1 MKHPIYEKGSADVSN
16 DEATQAPIGS
26 FLGKPQI
33 RGGSSLRRYTAA
45 VIGCSRMGA
54 FIDNEVA
61 DSNPSSL
68 PYSHAAGYESVE
80 RIDLIACSDLR
91 TDVMAKFGERYG
103 VPSERQYTD
112 YKELILKERP
122 DIVSIATQPEHRA
135 EIAVFA
141 CENGVK
147 ALYCEKALCASLE
160 EADRIAQAVQRHGVV
175 FNMGTNRRWDVGFDA
190 MKALIDSGDLGA
202 LQSIIIYANG
212 TLFNT
217 SSHTFDLAMRLN
229 DDVPAEWVQ
238 AFLPRGDELIDGDTV
253 TDDPSAQATIQ
264 FANGV
269 IAYALLTRRAS
280 EYEAICER
288 GTITALN
295 NGSGWQLRRI
305 NNSGNR
311 RGRLEDDVYPA
322 PPPQSSTKRLIEDL
336 VHALDTGAPTRGG
349 VQVARA
355 NQELIMA
362 CIESH
367 RRGGARVQLPLIGST
382 LRLHRAGRKARE
394 PRYAV

>member
-1 MKHPIYEKGSADVSN
+1 
-16 DEATQAPIGS
+16 
-26 FLGKPQI
+26 
-33 RGGSSLRRYTAA
+33 
-45 VIGCSRMGA
+45 MGA

-61 DSNPSSL
+61 DSKPSIL
-68 PYSHAAGYESVE
+68 PYSHAAGYESID

-112 YKELILKERP
+112 YKDLILKERP

-135 EIAVFA
+135 NIAEFA

-147 ALYCEKALCASLE
+147 ALYCEKALCSSME
-160 EADRIAQAVQRHGVV
+160 EADRITQAVERHGVV

-190 MKALIDSGDLGA
+190 MKQLIDSGKLGA
-202 LQSIIIYANG
+202 LQSFVIYANG

-217 SSHTFDLAMRLN
+217 SSHTFDLAMRMN
-229 DDVPAEWVQ
+229 DDAPAEWVQ

-253 TDDPSAQATIQ
+253 TDDPSAQATIK

-269 IAYALLTRRAS
+269 TVYALLTQRAS

-295 NGSGWQLRRI
+295 NGSGWQLRRK
-305 NNSGNR
+305 GDTENR
-311 RGRLEDDVYPA
+311 RSQLEEEVFPA
-322 PPPQSSTKRLIEDL
+322 VPPQSSTKRLIEDI
-336 VHALDTGAPTRGG
+336 VHALDTGEPTRGG
-349 VQVARA
+349 VRVARA

-367 RRGGARVQLPLIGST
+367 RRGGARVQIPLLGCD

-394 PRYAV
+394 PRFAV